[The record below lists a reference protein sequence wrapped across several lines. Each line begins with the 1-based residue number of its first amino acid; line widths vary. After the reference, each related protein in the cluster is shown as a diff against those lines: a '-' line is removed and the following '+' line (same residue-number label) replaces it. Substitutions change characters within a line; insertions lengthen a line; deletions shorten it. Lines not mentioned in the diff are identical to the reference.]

1 MSFQLFMLNIHKI
14 FYDMK
19 FLQFRQEEK
28 EDLQRILSDESK
40 ARRSK
45 RNRISIHLSL
55 ISWAM
60 EFVTGIIVMIAYL
73 GAIAD
78 GDSYYWIN
86 WYLPLDMLLCSVLI
100 PCTYVFKTEYFR
112 NLIFNSGWLNSLRN
126 QFCVRSQE

>member
-1 MSFQLFMLNIHKI
+1 M
-14 FYDMK
+14 
-19 FLQFRQEEK
+19 QFRQEEK

-40 ARRSK
+40 ALRSK

-60 EFVTGIIVMIAYL
+60 EFVTGIIVIIAYL

-86 WYLPLDMLLCSVLI
+86 WFLPLDMLLCSVLI
-100 PCTYVFKTEYFR
+100 PCTYVFKTESIK
-112 NLIFNSGWLNSLRN
+112 NLIYISGWLNSIRN
-126 QFCVRSQE
+126 HFCLKAQE